1 MLSANHLLAAILP
14 RRGVAVTGPA
24 VNAGPGYPCK
34 MPKIVSDIVEVLP
47 IRWHNGAFQVYLL
60 DEPPGEPKPSGRRTV
75 QGRIERGE
83 TTIEAAKRLVSQ
95 AVGQAVSA
103 FYSLDHIHHLLDHHR
118 DALVLAPVLAVTLS
132 GAPTLSVGQWLS
144 LEEGLAQL
152 PLVGDR
158 VALQRAHD
166 LLHLGGADRALYRL
180 A

>member
-1 MLSANHLLAAILP
+1 
-14 RRGVAVTGPA
+14 
-24 VNAGPGYPCK
+24 
-34 MPKIVSDIVEVLP
+34 MPKIISDIVEVLP
-47 IRWHNGAFQVYLL
+47 IRWHNGSFQVYLL
-60 DEPPGEPKPSGRRTV
+60 DEPSRDTLPSGRRTV

-95 AVGQAVSA
+95 SVGQAVSA

-132 GAPTLSVGQWLS
+132 GAPTLSVGQWLT

-158 VALQRAHD
+158 VALQRAYD
-166 LLHLGGADRALYRL
+166 LLHLGGADRGLYRL